1 MDVHLIKKENS
12 SRNVKLSLLLELI
25 LTFDLRRR
33 HIPLWRTRRWKIYTK
48 DLAEQKTFFLF

>member
-1 MDVHLIKKENS
+1 MDVYLIKKENS

-33 HIPLWRTRRWKIYTK
+33 HIPLW
-48 DLAEQKTFFLF
+48 